1 MAVTDSIVSARS
13 CEYICVHVH
22 TCVHVYVC
30 VDCAIQRKTSR
41 PQVETVLSW
50 QDSGLAWS
58 TQKSGLNTP
67 DWACP
72 SPIVVVQLLMCPAL
86 CDPMNCGT
94 PGSSVLHCVPELD
107 RKSVV

>member
-1 MAVTDSIVSARS
+1 MFAVGGMCLCKTVCTYTCMCV

-58 TQKSGLNTP
+58 TQKSGSRDT
-67 DWACP
+67 AHGKYF
-72 SPIVVVQLLMCPAL
+72 AL
-86 CDPMNCGT
+86 IST
-94 PGSSVLHCVPELD
+94 PGNPARSRLALPCAQDRVCVF
-107 RKSVV
+107 